1 MSGLHI
7 YREDAVLA
15 VIDFQEK
22 LMPRMFETDKV
33 TESAAKLIKGC
44 RILGVPILVTQQYT
58 KGIGETVGEIADAL
72 TCKLSDTVPEAA
84 FKYFEKT
91 SFGAMRE
98 PAFVKALS
106 DTGRKTVILA
116 GVETHVCVQQT
127 AIALI
132 EAGYNVFG
140 VVDCMSSR
148 TLLNKEFG
156 QLRMTQSG
164 VIMTG
169 YESVLF
175 DMLLDAKDP
184 DFKIISSL
192 VK

>member
-7 YREDAVLA
+7 YREDAVLVA
-15 VIDFQEK
+15 VDFQEK
-22 LMPRMFETDKV
+22 LMPAMFEGNKV
-33 TESAAKLIKGC
+33 TETAAKLIKGC
-44 RILGVPILVTQQYT
+44 RVLGVPVLVTQQYT
-58 KGIGETVGEIADAL
+58 KGIGETVDEITDAL
-72 TCKLSDTVPEAA
+72 VCKLSDTVPAA
-84 FKYFEKT
+84 TFSHIEKT
-91 SFGAMRE
+91 SFGAMGE
-98 PAFVKALS
+98 PAFVKALA
-106 DTGRKTVILA
+106 DTGRKTVIIT

-140 VVDCMSSR
+140 VIDCMSSR
-148 TLLNKEFG
+148 TLQNKEFG

-184 DFKIISSL
+184 GFKAISSL
-192 VK
+192 VR